1 MRRHLAIL
9 RVCIVNSIQMEMEYR
24 ISFVIN
30 LLNSLISIGAS
41 LLILYALFDQGQA
54 LAGWSFNEVLVVLGV
69 FTIADSVVDM
79 LLRPSLGKVSEYVR
93 EGSMDYLLLKPI
105 DLQYLISVRNW
116 TFWGLPNLCLGLGI
130 VLYGMSAADTLNPT
144 NLALFAVMAVAGIA
158 VIYALWASLA
168 VVAFWSVQA
177 GQAQFL
183 LYAALDAG
191 RFPVGVYPAWLRLI
205 FTFVAPIA
213 FVTTVPAAAAVGRL
227 DWGLAIGASIAA
239 PLALAMSVAIWRL
252 AVRSYTSASS

>member
-9 RVCIVNSIQMEMEYR
+9 RVCVANSLQMEMEYR
-24 ISFVIN
+24 TSFVIN
-30 LLNSLISIGAS
+30 FLNSLLSLGAS
-41 LLILYALFDQGQA
+41 LLIVYALFEQGRP
-54 LAGWSFNEVLVVLGV
+54 LAGWSFTEVLVILGV

-93 EGSMDYLLLKPI
+93 QGSMDYLLLKPVN
-105 DLQYLISVRNW
+105 LQYLVSVRNW
-116 TFWGLPNLCLGLGI
+116 TFWGLPNFLLGAGL
-130 VLYGMSAADTLNPT
+130 VLYGMNANGTLNAA
-144 NLALFAVMAVAGIA
+144 NLALFGVMATAGIA
-158 VIYALWASLA
+158 VIYALWAILA
-168 VVAFWSVQA
+168 VLAFWFVQA

-191 RFPVGVYPAWLRLI
+191 RFPVGVYPVWLRLI

-227 DWGLAIGASIAA
+227 DWELALGGLIAA
-239 PLALAMSVAIWRL
+239 PIAVAVSVLAWRL
-252 AVRSYTSASS
+252 AIRSYTSASS